1 MNIFSVTNKI
11 SNPVAFKGHRLYADD
26 AGFKKHKFFLPY
38 DETKY
43 TATIELRQ
51 FKEVNGKWLPLEDGR
66 IRSYPLPVEGKEIRD
81 PRLFNRAENIITGY
95 RYVLSPKDNPS
106 EKIYHVDSG
115 VVTNVLD
122 SSKSAEHF
130 TLLFPDRTILSDNG
144 LTKQVMPDI
153 CFPGY
158 YMDNDGK
165 LRFDNWVR
173 ERALNSVR
181 NHANRLGGN
190 FAGIIRMLPV
200 WRDEGYTKIVG
211 TPFAKDELSSHLYW
225 TENPMQLSSNLG
237 NLRDFKNFQ
246 IELFKNGINFIAD
259 GAFVN
264 QGLQGVL
271 FRNVLRHGEKSPF
284 FYWFKA
290 AGFSNGGFK
299 LGVIP
304 ANEEGMNN
312 FAFRFVNAPVVVKED
327 NNGNLTFPSNNDFD
341 MKKPT
346 YIQLYDKRL
355 AGSSDL
361 NDNQTLIKE
370 YAHTNTE
377 NPYEITNHEDVTQPV
392 AFEISPAV
400 IANNIKSA
408 KRDFSKSEM
417 KFSSNA
423 FVESFLAFPTF
434 RLTTKDKG
442 GIGLWDG
449 NMDVTKLNFYIGNT
463 DQEIINADYIIES
476 PIENF
481 TNRVK
486 TTISKY
492 NSLYNPIIDSSLNSN
507 LQPKIRE
514 LGKAAAQVRD
524 YTVQAGKYWTK
535 LVADTQLEYIA
546 ETLGGMEPENI
557 TAEGYQKKI
566 KEEIQKGNLPAK
578 LETLMTK
585 EVLNNAL
592 NDEYKLLR
600 EESQKCH
607 RFIGGYDKIAPP
619 EPVFWNSPVE
629 FNLGNKHTRFESIP
643 FILSHVMDF
652 PFDSIEFN
660 SDLTGVLA
668 SPFIS
673 KRGIYTGEEETSR
686 FDLFYSSYPGDNI
699 DEIKHR
705 SLTYDEYPA
714 VYKKTDKLICDELL
728 PYVLDVISDIDEKLP
743 NTHKLIFEDL
753 IDKTPENIIGPKNI
767 LDDYDSTDLRTRFYL
782 TSYGRMILPLLIPE
796 IVRYALVTSL
806 NPDAKIATDAST
818 GKIDYDTKDLGDISL
833 ISLNISGSPEDE
845 AKQVLKKISDG
856 LKKRLTKEGELKRE
870 LLASALITKCKKI
883 APHQLKVAKVILDK
897 SESGLGWRIDAAKD
911 IGNIDALRTLND
923 NDESML
929 SEITDFWGTFNRVI
943 KTQNPHAYTTAE
955 ITDFD
960 KIVTSNGDVF
970 NNDVQAETKFIERS
984 GLNNTANY
992 MFFYSLLRELFSR
1005 SSENG
1010 GAADFNQPRKLY
1022 DKLITGW
1029 ANKCHGFLFQYP
1041 GDSVE
1046 NSYTFMG
1053 NHDKPRVLHTFAIDM
1068 ELFHSNVE
1076 VLSPEKNSAKVNAA
1090 AKRVLLL
1097 NSEREL
1103 NKIKSV
1109 KALAMGDRLIS
1120 AFVETGIIAE
1130 DDKNAPIRIAIAELA
1145 KGKYKGK
1152 EFDADAFGTRDFRHA
1167 IKDVLDVAEYN
1178 SGKIEKRDEYFDK
1191 VLENILVPA
1200 MDKMETAYKMLV
1212 TLPGSPTDFV
1222 GDKEGSTGYETK
1234 SNNDFQQNRNV
1245 VPFEWVNA
1253 TLKDANIEKYEKG
1266 NKQFVND
1273 YYNRMTEIG
1282 KLRSKKELSAL
1293 RNGETVALPMQ
1304 KAESKD
1310 KYGNV
1315 VSKNVEVAATF
1326 RYDDKGSQVICL
1338 YTTDGATLDVNKK
1351 MHRNTVNLDV
1361 IKLSPESSNWKEGLK
1376 AGLKVGDRFRKVNDP
1391 TAMYEVFLEN
1401 NNYVLR
1407 RVGNDIYK
1415 SISIMP
1421 EDMNTAIFYKENPDS
1436 AQGNNAATI
1445 SYKGNSEKL
1454 INAKYYYAGMK

>member
-11 SNPVAFKGHRLYADD
+11 SNPIAFKGHKLYADTQ
-26 AGFKKHKFFLPY
+26 GEKRHKFFLPY
-38 DETKY
+38 DQTKY
-43 TATIELRQ
+43 TAAIELRK
-51 FKEVNGKWLPLEDGR
+51 FKEVNGKWLPFEDDPQ
-66 IRSYPLPVEGKEIRD
+66 IRSYPLPAEGKEVVD
-81 PRLFNRAENIITGY
+81 YRLFNRGDNVITGY
-95 RYVLSPKDNPS
+95 RYVLSPKNNPS
-106 EKIYHVDSG
+106 AKIYHVDSG

-122 SSKSAEHF
+122 PSNSAEHF

-158 YMDNDGK
+158 VMDEDGK
-165 LRFDNWVR
+165 LQFKNSVR

-181 NHANRLGGN
+181 NHANRLGGT

-237 NLRDFKNFQ
+237 TLRDFKNFQ

-271 FRNVLRHGEKSPF
+271 FRNVLRHGENSPF
-284 FYWFKA
+284 FHWFKTS
-290 AGFSNGGFK
+290 GFSNGGLK

-304 ANEEGMNN
+304 ANEDGMKN
-312 FAFRFVNAPVVVKED
+312 FAFRFVNAPVVVQED
-327 NNGNLTFPSNNDFD
+327 KNSNLIFPSNNDFD

-355 AGSSDL
+355 IREQDL
-361 NDNQTLIKE
+361 KDNQNLIKE
-370 YAHTNTE
+370 YARTNTE

-400 IANNIKSA
+400 ISNNIKSA
-408 KRDFSKSEM
+408 KQNFNKDEM
-417 KFSSNA
+417 KFSSDV

-434 RLTTKDKG
+434 RLTMKDKG
-442 GIGLWDG
+442 GVGLWDG

-463 DQEIINADYIIES
+463 DQEIINADYIIKS
-476 PIENF
+476 PIESLS
-481 TNRVK
+481 NRAK
-486 TTISKY
+486 LSISKSINKY
-492 NSLYNPIIDSSLNSN
+492 IPVYNPDIELTLNDN
-507 LQPKIRE
+507 LKPKIQE
-514 LGKAAAQVRD
+514 LGRAASQVRD

-535 LVADTQLEYIA
+535 LVADTQLEYITD
-546 ETLGGMEPENI
+546 TLSGI
-557 TAEGYQKKI
+557 TDATAENYQKKI

-578 LETLMTK
+578 LEGLMTK
-585 EVLNNAL
+585 EVIDSAL
-592 NDEYKLLR
+592 KDEYKVLIDEVL
-600 EESQKCH
+600 KCNKFKE
-607 RFIGGYDKIAPP
+607 RTDKIFPP
-619 EPVFWNSPVE
+619 YRGKLWDVPVSRE
-629 FNLGNKHTRFESIP
+629 LGNKGTRLEAQL
-643 FILSHVMDF
+643 FITSQIMDF
-652 PFDSIEFN
+652 PLDSIEFN

-668 SPFIS
+668 SPFLS
-673 KRGIYTGEEETSR
+673 KRGIYPGEAEKSR
-686 FDLFYSSYPGDNI
+686 YDLFFSDKPGLDI
-699 DEIKHR
+699 DSIKHR
-705 SLTYDEYPA
+705 SLVYCEYPEL
-714 VYKKTDKLICDELL
+714 YKESDKILSEEFEQ
-728 PYVLDVISDIDEKLP
+728 YVQDVIKEINEKLP
-743 NTHKLIFEDL
+743 DTQKLIYEDL
-753 IDKTPENIIGPKNI
+753 MNKSAENLGLTGDPF
-767 LDDYDSTDLRTRFYL
+767 DDDDEIKDTRTNNYL
-782 TSYGRMILPLLIPE
+782 TTYGRMILPLLIPE
-796 IVRYALVTSL
+796 IVKYAVITSL
-806 NPDAKIATDAST
+806 KPDAKVSINSSN
-818 GKIDYDTKDLGDISL
+818 GKIDYDTKELGDISL
-833 ISLNISGSPEDE
+833 ISLNISGSPEEE
-845 AKQVLKKISDG
+845 AKQVLKKISAG
-856 LKKRLTKEGELKRE
+856 LKRGVTENGRHKRALLGE
-870 LLASALITKCKKI
+870 ALFNKCKKI
-883 APHQLKVAKVILDK
+883 MPHQLKVAKAILDK

-929 SEITDFWGTFNRVI
+929 SEITDFWGIFNRTV
-943 KTQNPHAYTTAE
+943 KEQNPHAYTTAE

-1076 VLSPEKNSAKVNAA
+1076 VLSPDKNSNKLKTA

-1097 NSEREL
+1097 NSDREL

-1120 AFVETGIIAE
+1120 AFVETGIISE
-1130 DDKNAPIRIAIAELA
+1130 GDKTAPIRVAIAELA
-1145 KGKYKGK
+1145 RGCYKGK
-1152 EFDADAFGTRDFRHA
+1152 NFDADAFGTRDFRYV

-1191 VLENILVPA
+1191 VLENILAPA

-1222 GDKEGSTGYETK
+1222 GDKEGST
-1234 SNNDFQQNRNV
+1234 
-1245 VPFEWVNA
+1245 VP
-1253 TLKDANIEKYEKG
+1253 
-1266 NKQFVND
+1266 KQT
-1273 YYNRMTEIG
+1273 R
-1282 KLRSKKELSAL
+1282 
-1293 RNGETVALPMQ
+1293 
-1304 KAESKD
+1304 
-1310 KYGNV
+1310 
-1315 VSKNVEVAATF
+1315 
-1326 RYDDKGSQVICL
+1326 
-1338 YTTDGATLDVNKK
+1338 
-1351 MHRNTVNLDV
+1351 
-1361 IKLSPESSNWKEGLK
+1361 
-1376 AGLKVGDRFRKVNDP
+1376 
-1391 TAMYEVFLEN
+1391 
-1401 NNYVLR
+1401 
-1407 RVGNDIYK
+1407 
-1415 SISIMP
+1415 
-1421 EDMNTAIFYKENPDS
+1421 
-1436 AQGNNAATI
+1436 
-1445 SYKGNSEKL
+1445 
-1454 INAKYYYAGMK
+1454 